1 MPRVTLWTPEE
12 LAFLKR
18 AMHSAYISDPVI
30 KKKKAAVSQARH
42 KRMRENPEYR
52 ADKVRR
58 AVNHTHAK
66 KLEHAS
72 TVLTQVQEAP
82 HTLTFD

>member
-12 LAFLKR
+12 SAFLQR
-18 AMHSAYISDPVI
+18 AMHAAYTSDPLVRKRKSAI
-30 KKKKAAVSQARH
+30 SLQRH

-52 ADKVRR
+52 ADRVRR
-58 AVNHTHAK
+58 ATNHKHAK

-82 HTLTFD
+82 HTLTFE